1 MVLST
6 LEGIWLSTDVEFTI
20 FKVSG
25 IQRILDK
32 VDAGK
37 VMTLIIKGMFNFF

>member
-1 MVLST
+1 MAQILRRERST
-6 LEGIWLSTDVEFTI
+6 NVEFTI

-25 IQRILDK
+25 IQRILNK

-37 VMTLIIKGMFNFF
+37 VMTLIIKGMFNLF